1 MVVCIRLTKRKA
13 LDKTITYVYLGILIQ
28 KSLLVP
34 NMMPPSKSVSK
45 LGYWT
50 CRWIGLT

>member
-13 LDKTITYVYLGILIQ
+13 LDTTITYVYLGILIQ

-34 NMMPPSKSVSK
+34 NTMPPSKGVSK